1 MRFSEFKESNLTEAP
16 LGTTGL
22 FKYVGTKKDRVPV
35 FLQKIKD
42 KTPFTVKTK
51 SGVDEVV
58 IDPSEYDRVESW
70 IKNPTPNFKL
80 KTIDDRIVPFGSI
93 IKTKEFGGESAGQ
106 RERIEQGQI
115 EGIAADLEEA
125 KAGNPFVELLVGDKV
140 VNAAAVE
147 KERGTVN
154 GRAPKSDMT
163 VLDENGNAV
172 AWVSLKDKTFRW
184 GGWQHLHK
192 VPEIADWLNRIEAI
206 TGRVFENGQAYGLHI
221 SDEVKQQIV
230 YGKDFG
236 GERGFSNVDAVLI
249 GWTNIKKQGNKFVL
263 TSDTVYKNGDI
274 PSGPHTPYLVMRFM
288 NGRNDLGF
296 KNVRAETNTVSEG
309 RKVKWLDNDQDV
321 KSIQKNIKSEP
332 QQKPLVTPLK
342 QPANVTNK
350 INAKPQEEPTDI
362 LTFNKE
368 TP

>member
-1 MRFSEFKESNLTEAP
+1 MRFFEFKESNLTEAP

-22 FKYVGTKKDRVPV
+22 FKYAGTKKDRVPV

-51 SGVDEVV
+51 SGVDEVI
-58 IDPSEYDRVESW
+58 IDPSEYDRVENW

-93 IKTKEFGGESAGQ
+93 IKTKEFGGENTGQ

-125 KAGNPFVELLVGDKV
+125 KAGKPFIKLLVGDKV

-147 KERGTVN
+147 KERGSVN

-163 VLDENGNAV
+163 VLDENGDPV
-172 AWVSLKDKTFRW
+172 AWVSLKDNTFRW

-192 VPEIADWLNRIEAI
+192 VPEIANWLARVEAV
-206 TGRVFENGQAYGLHI
+206 TGRVFESGQAYGLHI
-221 SDEVKQQIV
+221 SDDLKQQII

-249 GWTNIKKQGNKFVL
+249 GWTNIKKQGKQFVL
-263 TSDTVYKNGDI
+263 SSDTVYKNGDI

-309 RKVKWLDNDQDV
+309 RKVKWLDSDQD
-321 KSIQKNIKSEP
+321 IKSNLV
-332 QQKPLVTPLK
+332 QQKQK
-342 QPANVTNK
+342 QIQAPINNPENNKTNK
-350 INAKPQEEPTDI
+350 VNNREIPNISKNDSEID
-362 LTFNKE
+362 KE
-368 TP
+368 QL